1 MAEAILTQQVQQAI
15 EAENLAGFIQKNLE
29 GQKLSIRGV
38 AGLCG
43 VADKSIINGGS
54 FNSQI
59 LAEKLESRGFD
70 AGSLLENGFGAV
82 ETWLVIEYFAYDSK
96 AKAPFAKAIAR
107 TFGAFGVKSAFSQVA
122 PQPSSIPERA
132 TPAIDYITQGCEA
145 AARFF
150 GEAYA
155 ESMFAQN
162 MRRHHPSLALPPV
175 PAKERSSLP
184 STEALLIPRDIAKEL
199 GLMNGAG
206 SPDSRAANALLK
218 QLGYQESIAGQW
230 QPTEKGQAFCTRK
243 PVDTNSRTEK
253 TQLLWYSSILKELKP
268 LPVGCLS

>member
-1 MAEAILTQQVQQAI
+1 MASTNLSLQPYSREAGLELLIDTETGAVYASQRALARMCEKDERTIRRWKGAAQIEAISAEVPTEGGFQGAALYDESAI
-15 EAENLAGFIQKNLE
+15 KRAILRYNPT
-29 GQKLSIRGV
+29 
-38 AGLCG
+38 
-43 VADKSIINGGS
+43 
-54 FNSQI
+54 
-59 LAEKLESRGFD
+59 LAEKMLD
-70 AGSLLENGFGAV
+70 AGLRVFLYGMAGYQVKPQMPE
-82 ETWLVIEYFAYDSK
+82 
-96 AKAPFAKAIAR
+96 AIAQD
-107 TFGAFGVKSAFSQVA
+107 AK
-122 PQPSSIPERA
+122 
-132 TPAIDYITQGCEA
+132 PAIDYIAQGCAA